1 MAFMQQ
7 EITAQQTWLEID
19 GTHGITFVPMDLLS
33 ADEFRD
39 ATETKFDLSDVTLAE
54 SFGKYYEGTVSGVS
68 LRVGFGARLSAAGY
82 MDCTEWS
89 VYATREQAAAELAEM
104 YGDDDDDSEVAE

>member
-7 EITAQQTWLEID
+7 EITDSQTWLEID
-19 GTHGITFVPMDLLS
+19 GTHGITFIPTDLLS

-39 ATETKFDLSDVTLAE
+39 ATQTEYDLSDASLAE
-54 SFGKYYEGTVSGVS
+54 SFGKYYDGTVESVS
-68 LRVGFGARLSAAGY
+68 LRIGFGARLSAPGY

-89 VYATREQAAAELAEM
+89 VYDTREQAAAELAEM